1 MKVMLKWQMN
11 LFKMTKLNKQKVNL
25 LLIRLRN
32 KMKKLKMLIWNL
44 IIRKIKKWILILKT
58 KINLKLKLK
67 LILNNRLSFKKTKLR
82 MKISKKMM
90 SLKIMMMFLMMSWS
104 KKIWLRCMNNFWI
117 QSNLN
122 NLIWL
127 IKKIKMM
134 MNLILKIIM
143 QVSCYKIWKN
153 LIILSKE
160 VIFKKCLLNGELILF
175 DIDNLWIY

>member
-90 SLKIMMMFLMMSWS
+90 SLKIMMMFLMMS
-104 KKIWLRCMNNFWI
+104 
-117 QSNLN
+117 
-122 NLIWL
+122 
-127 IKKIKMM
+127 
-134 MNLILKIIM
+134 
-143 QVSCYKIWKN
+143 
-153 LIILSKE
+153 
-160 VIFKKCLLNGELILF
+160 
-175 DIDNLWIY
+175 